1 MQNINIK
8 EKIIFDIMLGKGG
21 RYLGG
26 LLLFL
31 GLLFFTL
38 IFAGFSS
45 GFLSHSFAQNA
56 VSKIVNYTIQQDE
69 LNNIILK
76 TNTTGLASIVTAK
89 LNSQISYINCGM
101 GCMASSFLKDSTGIN
116 LPLNNIDIYHYELIS
131 IVIAIIG
138 IVLIFFSYKK
148 EKKLTAIGK
157 NVISMSII
165 SIVLFYIPLAYVI
178 PILLSFSVST
188 YSVRVPTTIFSG
200 FAGTLL
206 VIDIS
211 LIIAGAVLIVI
222 ATIISRIR
230 KNPVQSTGTKLIVT
244 QK

>member
-1 MQNINIK
+1 
-8 EKIIFDIMLGKGG
+8 MLGKGG

-56 VSKIVNYTIQQDE
+56 VSKIVNYTVQQDE
-69 LNNIILK
+69 LNNIISS
-76 TNTTGLASIVTAK
+76 TNTTGLASTVTAR
-89 LNSQISYINCGM
+89 LDSQISYVNCGM
-101 GCMASSFLKDSTGIN
+101 GCLASSFLKDSTGIN

-131 IVIAIIG
+131 LAIAVLG
-138 IVLIFFSYKK
+138 IVLIFFSYER
-148 EKKLTAIGK
+148 EKKLTAMGRNI
-157 NVISMSII
+157 ISMAII
-165 SIVLFYIPLAYVI
+165 SIVVFYIPLAYII

-188 YSVRVPTTIFSG
+188 YSVRIPTTIFSG

-206 VIDIS
+206 VIDIAV
-211 LIIAGAVLIVI
+211 IVAGVVLMVI
-222 ATIISRIR
+222 AAILSRIR
-230 KNPVQSTGTKLIVT
+230 KNPVQNTGTKLIIE

>member
-1 MQNINIK
+1 
-8 EKIIFDIMLGKGG
+8 MLGKGG

-56 VSKIVNYTIQQDE
+56 VSKIVNYTVQQDE
-69 LNNIILK
+69 LNNIISS
-76 TNTTGLASIVTAK
+76 TNTTGLASTVTAR
-89 LNSQISYINCGM
+89 LDSQISYVNCGM
-101 GCMASSFLKDSTGIN
+101 GCLASSFLKDSTGIN

-131 IVIAIIG
+131 LAIAVLG
-138 IVLIFFSYKK
+138 IVLIFFSYER
-148 EKKLTAIGK
+148 EKKLTAMGRNI
-157 NVISMSII
+157 ISMAII
-165 SIVLFYIPLAYVI
+165 SIVVFYIPLAYII
-178 PILLSFSVST
+178 PILLSFSIST
-188 YSVRVPTTIFSG
+188 YSVRIPTTIFSG

-206 VIDIS
+206 VIDIAV
-211 LIIAGAVLIVI
+211 IVAGVVLMVI
-222 ATIISRIR
+222 AAILSRIR
-230 KNPVQSTGTKLIVT
+230 KNPVQNTGTKLIIE

>member
-1 MQNINIK
+1 
-8 EKIIFDIMLGKGG
+8 MLGKGG

-56 VSKIVNYTIQQDE
+56 VSKIVNYTVQQDE
-69 LNNIILK
+69 LNNIISS
-76 TNTTGLASIVTAK
+76 TNTTGLASTVTAR
-89 LNSQISYINCGM
+89 LDSQISYVNCGM
-101 GCMASSFLKDSTGIN
+101 GCLASSFLKDSTGIN

-131 IVIAIIG
+131 LAIAVLG
-138 IVLIFFSYKK
+138 IVLVFFSYKR
-148 EKKLTAIGK
+148 EKKLTAMGRNI
-157 NVISMSII
+157 ISMAII
-165 SIVLFYIPLAYVI
+165 SIVVFYIPLAYII

-188 YSVRVPTTIFSG
+188 YSVRIPTTIFSG

-206 VIDIS
+206 VIDIAV
-211 LIIAGAVLIVI
+211 IVAGVVLMVI
-222 ATIISRIR
+222 AAILSRIR
-230 KNPVQSTGTKLIVT
+230 KNPVQNTGTKLIIE

>member
-1 MQNINIK
+1 
-8 EKIIFDIMLGKGG
+8 MLGKGG

-56 VSKIVNYTIQQDE
+56 VSKIVNYTVQQDE
-69 LNNIILK
+69 LNNIISS
-76 TNTTGLASIVTAK
+76 TNTTGLASTVTAR
-89 LNSQISYINCGM
+89 LDSQISYVNCGM
-101 GCMASSFLKDSTGIN
+101 GCLASSFLKDSTGIN

-131 IVIAIIG
+131 LAIAVLG
-138 IVLIFFSYKK
+138 IVLIFFSYKR
-148 EKKLTAIGK
+148 EKKLTAMGRNI
-157 NVISMSII
+157 ISMAII
-165 SIVLFYIPLAYVI
+165 SIVVFYIPLAYII

-188 YSVRVPTTIFSG
+188 YSVRIPTTIFSG
-200 FAGTLL
+200 FASTLL
-206 VIDIS
+206 VIDIAV
-211 LIIAGAVLIVI
+211 IVAGVVLMVI
-222 ATIISRIR
+222 AAILSRIR
-230 KNPVQSTGTKLIVT
+230 KNPVQNTGTKLIIE

>member
-1 MQNINIK
+1 
-8 EKIIFDIMLGKGG
+8 MLGKSG

-56 VSKIVNYTIQQDE
+56 VSKIVNYTVQQDE
-69 LNNIILK
+69 LNNVISS
-76 TNTTGLASIVTAK
+76 TNTSGLTSTVTSK

-101 GCMASSFLKDSTGIN
+101 GCLASSFLKDSTGIN

-131 IVIAIIG
+131 LGIAILG

-148 EKKLTAIGK
+148 EKRFTAVGK
-157 NVISMSII
+157 NIISMAII
-165 SIVLFYIPLAYVI
+165 SIVIFYIPLAYII

-188 YSVRVPTTIFSG
+188 YSIRIPTTIFSG
-200 FAGTLL
+200 FASTLL
-206 VIDIS
+206 VIDIA
-211 LIIAGAVLIVI
+211 IIVVGVVLMVI
-222 ATIISRIR
+222 ASILSRIR

>member
-1 MQNINIK
+1 
-8 EKIIFDIMLGKGG
+8 MLGKSG

-56 VSKIVNYTIQQDE
+56 VSKIVNYTVQQDE
-69 LNNIILK
+69 LNNVISS
-76 TNTTGLASIVTAK
+76 TNTSGLTSTVTSK

-101 GCMASSFLKDSTGIN
+101 GCLASSFLKDSTGIN

-131 IVIAIIG
+131 LGIAILG

-148 EKKLTAIGK
+148 EKRFTAVGK
-157 NVISMSII
+157 NIISMAII
-165 SIVLFYIPLAYVI
+165 SIVIFYIPLAYII

-188 YSVRVPTTIFSG
+188 YSIRIPTTIFSS

-206 VIDIS
+206 VMDIAIIVVGVV
-211 LIIAGAVLIVI
+211 LMIIASIL
-222 ATIISRIR
+222 SRIR

>member
-1 MQNINIK
+1 MI
-8 EKIIFDIMLGKGG
+8 GKGG

-56 VSKIVNYTIQQDE
+56 VSKIVNYTVQQDE
-69 LNNIILK
+69 LNNIISN
-76 TNTTGLASIVTAK
+76 TNTSGLSSTVTSK
-89 LNSQISYINCGM
+89 LDSQISYINCGM
-101 GCMASSFLKDSTGIN
+101 GCLASSFLKDSTGIN

-131 IVIAIIG
+131 LGIAILG
-138 IVLIFFSYKK
+138 IVLIFFSYEK
-148 EKKLTAIGK
+148 ERKLTAVSK
-157 NVISMSII
+157 NIVSMAII
-165 SIVLFYIPLAYVI
+165 SIVIFYIPLAYII

-188 YSVRVPTTIFSG
+188 YSVRVPTTVFSG
-200 FAGTLL
+200 FASTLL
-206 VIDIS
+206 VIDIAV
-211 LIIAGAVLIVI
+211 IILGIILMTI
-222 ATIISRIR
+222 ASILSRIR

-244 QK
+244 KK

>member
-1 MQNINIK
+1 M
-8 EKIIFDIMLGKGG
+8 MLGKGG

-56 VSKIVNYTIQQDE
+56 VSKIVNYTVQQDE
-69 LNNIILK
+69 LNNIIAK
-76 TNTTGLASIVTAK
+76 TNTTGLTTTVTAR

-101 GCMASSFLKDSTGIN
+101 GCFASSFLKDSTGVN

-131 IVIAIIG
+131 LAIAIIG
-138 IVLIFFSYKK
+138 VVLIFFSYEK

-157 NVISMSII
+157 NVISMAII
-165 SIVLFYIPLAYVI
+165 SMILFYLPLAYII

-188 YSVRVPTTIFSG
+188 YSVKIPADIFSG

-206 VIDIS
+206 VIDIA
-211 LIIAGAVLIVI
+211 LIIAGVVLMVV
-222 ATIISRIR
+222 ATILSRIG
-230 KNPVQSTGTKLIVT
+230 KNPVQSMGTKLIVA
-244 QK
+244 KK

>member
-1 MQNINIK
+1 M
-8 EKIIFDIMLGKGG
+8 MLGKGG

-56 VSKIVNYTIQQDE
+56 VSKIVNYTVQQDE
-69 LNNIILK
+69 LTNIISS
-76 TNTTGLASIVTAK
+76 TNVTGLTSTVTAK

-101 GCMASSFLKDSTGIN
+101 GCLASSFLKDSTGIN
-116 LPLNNIDIYHYELIS
+116 ISMNNIDIYHYELAS
-131 IVIAIIG
+131 LAIAIIG

-148 EKKLTAIGK
+148 EKKLVAVGK
-157 NVISMSII
+157 NVISMAII
-165 SIVLFYIPLAYVI
+165 SIVLFYIPLAYII

-188 YSVRVPTTIFSG
+188 YSVKIPANIFSG

-206 VIDIS
+206 VIDIA
-211 LIIAGAVLIVI
+211 LIIAGVVLMII
-222 ATIISRIR
+222 AAILSRIG
-230 KNPVQSTGTKLIVT
+230 KNPMQSTGTKLIVAH
-244 QK
+244 K

>member
-1 MQNINIK
+1 
-8 EKIIFDIMLGKGG
+8 MLGKGG

-56 VSKIVNYTIQQDE
+56 VSKIVNYTVQQDE
-69 LNNIILK
+69 LNNIISS
-76 TNTTGLASIVTAK
+76 TNTTGLASTVTAR
-89 LNSQISYINCGM
+89 LDSQISYVNCGM
-101 GCMASSFLKDSTGIN
+101 GCLASSFLKDSTGIN

-131 IVIAIIG
+131 LAIAVLG
-138 IVLIFFSYKK
+138 IVLIFFSYKR
-148 EKKLTAIGK
+148 EKKLTAMGRNI
-157 NVISMSII
+157 ISMAII
-165 SIVLFYIPLAYVI
+165 SIVVFYIPLAYII

-188 YSVRVPTTIFSG
+188 YSVKIPTTIFSG

-206 VIDIS
+206 VIDIAV
-211 LIIAGAVLIVI
+211 IVAGVVLMVI
-222 ATIISRIR
+222 AAILSRIR
-230 KNPVQSTGTKLIVT
+230 KNPVQNTGTKLIIE

>member
-1 MQNINIK
+1 
-8 EKIIFDIMLGKGG
+8 MLGKSG

-38 IFAGFSS
+38 IFAGVSS
-45 GFLSHSFAQNA
+45 GFVSHSFAQNA
-56 VSKIVNYTIQQDE
+56 VSKIVNYTVQQDE
-69 LNNIILK
+69 LNNVISS
-76 TNTTGLASIVTAK
+76 TNTSGLTSTVTSK

-101 GCMASSFLKDSTGIN
+101 GCLASSFLKDSTGIN

-131 IVIAIIG
+131 LGIAILG

-148 EKKLTAIGK
+148 EKRFTAVGK
-157 NVISMSII
+157 NIISMAII
-165 SIVLFYIPLAYVI
+165 SIVIFYIPLAYII

-188 YSVRVPTTIFSG
+188 YSIKIPTTIFSS

-206 VIDIS
+206 VMDIAIIVVGVV
-211 LIIAGAVLIVI
+211 LMIIASIL
-222 ATIISRIR
+222 SRIR

>member
-1 MQNINIK
+1 
-8 EKIIFDIMLGKGG
+8 MLGKGG

-56 VSKIVNYTIQQDE
+56 VSKIVNYTVQQDE
-69 LNNIILK
+69 LNNIISS
-76 TNTTGLASIVTAK
+76 TNTTGLASTVTAR
-89 LNSQISYINCGM
+89 LDSQISYVNCGM
-101 GCMASSFLKDSTGIN
+101 GCLASSFLKDSTGIN

-131 IVIAIIG
+131 LAIAVLG
-138 IVLIFFSYKK
+138 IVLIFFSYKR
-148 EKKLTAIGK
+148 EKKLTAMGRNI
-157 NVISMSII
+157 ISMAII
-165 SIVLFYIPLAYVI
+165 SIVVFYIPLAYII

-188 YSVRVPTTIFSG
+188 YSVKIPTTIFSG
-200 FAGTLL
+200 FASTLL
-206 VIDIS
+206 VIDIAV
-211 LIIAGAVLIVI
+211 IVAGVVLMVI
-222 ATIISRIR
+222 AAILSRIR
-230 KNPVQSTGTKLIVT
+230 KNPVQNTGTKLIIE

>member
-1 MQNINIK
+1 
-8 EKIIFDIMLGKGG
+8 MLGKSG

-56 VSKIVNYTIQQDE
+56 VSKIVNYTVQQDE
-69 LNNIILK
+69 LNNVISS
-76 TNTTGLASIVTAK
+76 TNTTGLTTTVTSK
-89 LNSQISYINCGM
+89 LDSQISYINCGM
-101 GCMASSFLKDSTGIN
+101 GCFASSFLKDYTGIS

-131 IVIAIIG
+131 LAIAILG
-138 IVLIFFSYKK
+138 LVLIFFSYKK
-148 EKKLTAIGK
+148 EKKFTAVGK
-157 NVISMSII
+157 NIISMAII
-165 SIVLFYIPLAYVI
+165 SIVIFYIPLAYII

-188 YSVRVPTTIFSG
+188 YSIRIPTTIFSG
-200 FAGTLL
+200 FASTLL
-206 VIDIS
+206 VIDIA
-211 LIIAGAVLIVI
+211 IIVVGVVLMVI
-222 ATIISRIR
+222 ASILSRIR
-230 KNPVQSTGTKLIVT
+230 KNPVQNTGTKLIVT

>member
-1 MQNINIK
+1 
-8 EKIIFDIMLGKGG
+8 MLGKGG

-56 VSKIVNYTIQQDE
+56 VSKIVNYTVQQDE
-69 LNNIILK
+69 LNNIISS
-76 TNTTGLASIVTAK
+76 TNTTGLASTVTAR
-89 LNSQISYINCGM
+89 LDSQISYVNCGM
-101 GCMASSFLKDSTGIN
+101 GCLASSFLKDSTGIN

-131 IVIAIIG
+131 LAIAVLG
-138 IVLIFFSYKK
+138 IVLVFFSYKR
-148 EKKLTAIGK
+148 EKKLTAMGRNI
-157 NVISMSII
+157 ISMAII
-165 SIVLFYIPLAYVI
+165 SIVVFYIPLAYII
-178 PILLSFSVST
+178 PILLSFSIST
-188 YSVRVPTTIFSG
+188 YSVRIPTTIFSG

-206 VIDIS
+206 VIDIAV
-211 LIIAGAVLIVI
+211 IVAGVVLMVI
-222 ATIISRIR
+222 AAILSRIR
-230 KNPVQSTGTKLIVT
+230 KNPVQNTGTKLIIE